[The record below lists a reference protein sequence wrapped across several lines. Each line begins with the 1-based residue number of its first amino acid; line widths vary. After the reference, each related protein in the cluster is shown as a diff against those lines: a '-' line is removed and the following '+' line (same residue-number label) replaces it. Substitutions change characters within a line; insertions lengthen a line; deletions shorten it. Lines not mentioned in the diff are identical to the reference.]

1 MTTTT
6 VSTRCQA
13 ILDEVGKIPV
23 IVPGKLGSRR
33 DARGHVTGWKLQ
45 RWHEGRNE
53 TRHIPAA
60 LQLPAPP
67 PPFHTSGP
75 FVLATKFA
83 VTVML
88 PVTPVSVRGSA
99 VLASL
104 QFVNA

>member
-60 LQLPAPP
+60 LVDQVKAGTEGHRLYRKLVDEYAQL
-67 PPFHTSGP
+67 
-75 FVLATKFA
+75 
-83 VTVML
+83 
-88 PVTPVSVRGSA
+88 RGQEALSA
-99 VLASL
+99 VGESADSKKKPTTR
-104 QFVNA
+104 